1 MAKHNKKRNVGLIH
15 EQLVRYVASSL
26 IAKDK
31 KSAAKAVKIITKHF
45 RPGSELYKEFRLFNA
60 LVNLPVGSRD
70 LAERV
75 LVESKKFSVTHDANK
90 LRQEKSLL
98 IKDINTQLAESRRF
112 YDIKIDN
119 YRFYATVQTMLNEW
133 RGKNALDM
141 TARARYEEKIVENLS
156 MSPDTVI
163 EEKMETDPLVRKL
176 MFQKFEVKYKD
187 HLSTEQKRILEAAV
201 LDDDVNFKATVQ
213 SIKERALRT
222 IRKFKSTCDNE
233 TLLEKI
239 DGVRQRIEILE
250 ETKSDSTVAKT
261 LHLVQLLEEMEGN
274 DER

>member
-31 KSAAKAVKIITKHF
+31 KSAATAIKIISKHF
-45 RPGSELYKEFRLFNA
+45 RPGTELYKEFRLFNA
-60 LVNLPVGSRD
+60 LVNLPVGSRE

-75 LVESKKFSVTHDANK
+75 LAESKKFSITHDANK
-90 LRQEKSLL
+90 LRHEKSLL
-98 IKDINTQLAESRRF
+98 IKDINTRLTESRRF

-119 YRFYATVQTMLNEW
+119 YRFYATVQTILNEW

-141 TARARYEEKIVENLS
+141 TRRARYEEKIVERLS
-156 MSPDTVI
+156 VAPGDVI
-163 EEKMETDPLVRKL
+163 EEKVEADPLVRKL
-176 MFQKFEVKYKD
+176 MFQKFEDKYKD
-187 HLSTEQKRILEAAV
+187 QLSTEQKRILEAAV
-201 LDDDVNFKATVQ
+201 LDDDTNFGATVR

-222 IRKFKSTCDNE
+222 IRKFKSNCDNSI
-233 TLLEKI
+233 LLEKI
-239 DGVRQRIEILE
+239 DGVRQRIETLE

-261 LHLVQLLEEMEGN
+261 LHLVQLLEEMEVS